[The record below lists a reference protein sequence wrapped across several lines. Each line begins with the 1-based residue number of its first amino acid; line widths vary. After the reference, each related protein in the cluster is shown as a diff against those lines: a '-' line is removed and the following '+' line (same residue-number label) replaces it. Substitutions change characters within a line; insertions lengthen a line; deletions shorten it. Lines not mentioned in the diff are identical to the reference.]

1 MKSRNDITT
10 LRAPP
15 ELERLPRHMSAPSP
29 TQPPPRRRGFRAT
42 LIRVLAVQAVAIA
55 LLVLLQYCYHVI

>member
-1 MKSRNDITT
+1 
-10 LRAPP
+10 
-15 ELERLPRHMSAPSP
+15 MSAPSP

-55 LLVLLQYCYHVI
+55 LLVLLQYCYHAI